1 MWGRTHL
8 TQTRVRCIRPPDP
21 DGSGFLS
28 VKLCSGD
35 GSRPLRVQA
44 PGVPGDGYAGTGE
57 NRSSRAPTGPRNRLP
72 GSRRSG
78 GLDRLIHSLVPQKV
92 NLRFEAAVLSG
103 DGSKP
108 APRGTGFACF
118 RCGAGAS
125 PLRGPSPGVIVK
137 QRIHRK
143 FRKENRQY
151 WRLTNVRF
159 CGNGV
164 YTGAPGIWTKPIRNV
179 EFGIVHPSSD
189 PRGSAGRMQ
198 AVPAG
203 TVVYVP
209 AIRTLCQAN
218 AEYGMWNSILSP
230 GIDPATGNR
239 ELATDNRELFTLD
252 WVMVFGERTHLTR
265 IPGSDRIRPP
275 DPDGSGFLSV
285 KLSSGDGSRPLRV

>member
-1 MWGRTHL
+1 M
-8 TQTRVRCIRPPDP
+8 
-21 DGSGFLS
+21 SA
-28 VKLCSGD
+28 
-35 GSRPLRVQA
+35 VQQ
-44 PGVPGDGYAGTGE
+44 E
-57 NRSSRAPTGPRNRLP
+57 
-72 GSRRSG
+72 
-78 GLDRLIHSLVPQKV
+78 V
-92 NLRFEAAVLSG
+92 NLSFEAAVLIG

-125 PLRGPSPGVIVK
+125 PLRGPSPDVIVK

-164 YTGAPGIWTKPIRNV
+164 FYTGTPGDWTAVTGGGCRPNA

-198 AVPAG
+198 AVPSG

-218 AEYGMWNSILSP
+218 AECGMWNSILSP

-239 ELATDNRELFTLD
+239 EMTTGNRELFTLD
-252 WVMVFGERTHLTR
+252 WVMILGGRTHLTR

-275 DPDGSGFLSV
+275 VPCGTVVYVFQNAWRNFTGW
-285 KLSSGDGSRPLRV
+285 